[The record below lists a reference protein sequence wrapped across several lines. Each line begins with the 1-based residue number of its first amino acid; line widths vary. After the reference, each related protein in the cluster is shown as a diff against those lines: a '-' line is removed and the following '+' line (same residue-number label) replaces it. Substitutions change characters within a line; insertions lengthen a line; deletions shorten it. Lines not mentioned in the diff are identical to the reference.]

1 MDSAGMA
8 LMADLFLVPERATLA
23 AVAPISS
30 RAPPVDRTDRTEARA
45 ADAAL
50 AVAEEWVEIS
60 RTDMLLMLV
69 RAF

>member
-8 LMADLFLVPERATLA
+8 LMADLFLVPERATLV

-30 RAPPVDRTDRTEARA
+30 RAPPADRTEARA